1 MDEIGAT
8 GFFLETATPQ
18 SGRVRY
24 EIHDHATVALPE
36 DRSPASGGP
45 DRGEISPVLRARRLY
60 DHVTAT
66 MA

>member
-36 DRSPASGGP
+36 DRSPAGGTRSCTIP
-45 DRGEISPVLRARRLY
+45 FRLRS
-60 DHVTAT
+60 
-66 MA
+66 